1 MVLEPIKD
9 CFITLCAQFRM
20 IFVCIAYEDVSQHTA
35 GFLGLQI
42 SLLLIAIQ
50 HTLFIIDSNISY
62 DFLGG
67 KRNTRIAA
75 VSYLVGLL
83 AISPPKI
90 ASTIYVVL
98 YGHGASWTLANSAV
112 PGLVIGQT
120 LDLIWMIFNGV
131 LPLFIAYIRFRNE
144 SKLIFVIKSEEGEED
159 SGEYLHVTSSDDI
172 TRLP

>member
-1 MVLEPIKD
+1 
-9 CFITLCAQFRM
+9 M

-98 YGHGASWTLANSAV
+98 YGHGAPWTLANRAV
-112 PGLVIGQT
+112 PGLVIGQIV
-120 LDLIWMIFNGV
+120 DLIWMIFNGV